1 RETAR
6 RPRCPTRSGQPHRR
20 ARLIRRQQAHHEM
33 VSKDRQ
39 VLTSR
44 MEAAKREQANG
55 SPTAIV
61 VMTVDAACQ
70 TRYNFP
76 CVYPHCHLAD

>member
-1 RETAR
+1 A
-6 RPRCPTRSGQPHRR
+6 PGVQPVQDSHIHRR
-20 ARLIRRQQAHHEM
+20 ARLIRRQQAHHKM

-44 MEAAKREQANG
+44 MEAAKRQQANG

-61 VMTVDAACQ
+61 GMTVDAACQ

-76 CVYPHCHLAD
+76 CAYPHCHLADR

>member
-1 RETAR
+1 
-6 RPRCPTRSGQPHRR
+6 

-44 MEAAKREQANG
+44 MEATKRQQANG
-55 SPTAIV
+55 SPTAIL
-61 VMTVDAACQ
+61 VMTVGAACQ
-70 TRYNFP
+70 TRYTFP
-76 CVYPHCHLAD
+76 CPILTVTWRT